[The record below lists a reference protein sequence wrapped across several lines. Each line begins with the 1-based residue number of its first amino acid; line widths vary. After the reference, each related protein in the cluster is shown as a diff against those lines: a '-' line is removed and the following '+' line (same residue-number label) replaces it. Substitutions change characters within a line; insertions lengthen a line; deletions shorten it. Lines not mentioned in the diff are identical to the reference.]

1 MDIEYLKKV
10 KKEKRITLDE
20 ISAKSGI
27 PKRTVED
34 IFRGATKN
42 PRIDTMQAIERALG
56 IEEKNSPSDMT
67 ESETAWMEL
76 YYALTDENKDLLVK
90 MISAFKDMPAERRR
104 FVLDAIRLAT
114 SQK

>member
-10 KKEKRITLDE
+10 KTEKKITLDE

-56 IEEKNSPSDMT
+56 IEKAPSVS
-67 ESETAWMEL
+67 SEGAQEWMQL
-76 YYALTDENKDLLVK
+76 YYAFNEENRLLIAK
-90 MISAFKDMPAERRR
+90 FIAAFKDMPPERRR
-104 FVLDAIRLAT
+104 FIIEAFKLAKN
-114 SQK
+114 Q